1 MSQSP
6 IERFLDAVDRLDV
19 DAAMALMAP
28 DARVLV
34 ADGRRAEGTEAV
46 RQLLGDFLG
55 QLRSTT
61 HRITAQW
68 HQEDVW
74 IAEVDASYELRDWLQ
89 LNGLPRA
96 FVVRASPDG
105 VSELRTYGAHEHR
118 LSQRPTVRRERGSE
132 GNGFRRCSGTL
143 TATGRRR
150 KLLIEREFNSAA
162 WRAPRHV
169 AGERTEP
176 ADPGRQ
182 DQ

>member
-1 MSQSP
+1 MPAAWCRCAGNAMGAMSPIAAVAPTSSGLLTLKRNSTARLPSAISAVSQSP

-28 DARVLV
+28 DARVLA

-46 RQLLGDFLG
+46 RQLFGDFLG

-61 HRITAQW
+61 HWITAQW

-96 FVVRASPDG
+96 FVMRASPVG
-105 VSELRTYGAHEHR
+105 VSELRADGAHEHR
-118 LSQRPTVRRERGSE
+118 LS
-132 GNGFRRCSGTL
+132 
-143 TATGRRR
+143 
-150 KLLIEREFNSAA
+150 
-162 WRAPRHV
+162 
-169 AGERTEP
+169 
-176 ADPGRQ
+176 
-182 DQ
+182 